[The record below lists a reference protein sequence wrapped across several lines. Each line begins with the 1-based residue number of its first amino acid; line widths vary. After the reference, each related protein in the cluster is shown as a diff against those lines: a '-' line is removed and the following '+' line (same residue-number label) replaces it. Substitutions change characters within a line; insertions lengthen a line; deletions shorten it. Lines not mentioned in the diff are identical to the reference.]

1 MSLLDD
7 AIGVISPGW
16 KAARLRSR
24 AMIQAYEAVKP
35 TRTHKAR
42 RENRSAD
49 QLSKMGAVSLREQAR
64 WLDNNHDLVIGIFD
78 KLEERVVGKSGII
91 VEPHPKL
98 KNGKIAKKL
107 AADIRQ
113 KWGEWSIRPE
123 VTHQFTRPM
132 LERLM
137 LRSWLRDG
145 EVFAQIVSGT
155 GNGLTPTAGVPFWLE
170 ALEAD
175 FVPQTS
181 NESDKL
187 NQGVYTDNWG
197 RPKGCLLYT
206 SDAADE
212 L

>member
-1 MSLLDD
+1 M
-7 AIGVISPGW
+7 
-16 KAARLRSR
+16 
-24 AMIQAYEAVKP
+24 
-35 TRTHKAR
+35 
-42 RENRSAD
+42 
-49 QLSKMGAVSLREQAR
+49 
-64 WLDNNHDLVIGIFD
+64 
-78 KLEERVVGKSGII
+78 
-91 VEPHPKL
+91 
-98 KNGKIAKKL
+98 
-107 AADIRQ
+107 
-113 KWGEWSIRPE
+113 GEWSIRPE

-187 NQGVYTDNWG
+187 NQGYIPITGAGQRAIWSIKPAGLWQATGNETG
-197 RPKGCLLYT
+197 
-206 SDAADE
+206 
-212 L
+212 

>member
-1 MSLLDD
+1 M
-7 AIGVISPGW
+7 
-16 KAARLRSR
+16 
-24 AMIQAYEAVKP
+24 
-35 TRTHKAR
+35 
-42 RENRSAD
+42 
-49 QLSKMGAVSLREQAR
+49 
-64 WLDNNHDLVIGIFD
+64 
-78 KLEERVVGKSGII
+78 
-91 VEPHPKL
+91 
-98 KNGKIAKKL
+98 
-107 AADIRQ
+107 
-113 KWGEWSIRPE
+113 GEWSIRPE

-187 NQGVYTDNWG
+187 NQGYIPITGADQRAIWFIKACRSLAGNWKRNG
-197 RPKGCLLYT
+197 LMRKTCST
-206 SDAADE
+206 
-212 L
+212 

>member
-1 MSLLDD
+1 M
-7 AIGVISPGW
+7 
-16 KAARLRSR
+16 
-24 AMIQAYEAVKP
+24 
-35 TRTHKAR
+35 
-42 RENRSAD
+42 
-49 QLSKMGAVSLREQAR
+49 
-64 WLDNNHDLVIGIFD
+64 IGIFD

-113 KWGEWSIRPE
+113 KWGMVYSTGSDPSVYPPHAGAPD
-123 VTHQFTRPM
+123 VTQLVAR
-132 LERLM
+132 R
-137 LRSWLRDG
+137 G
-145 EVFAQIVSGT
+145 GFAQIVSGT

-187 NQGVYTDNWG
+187 NQGYIPITGAGQRAIWFIKACRSLAGNWKRNG
-197 RPKGCLLYT
+197 LMRKTCST
-206 SDAADE
+206 
-212 L
+212 